1 MIESSDFQSKKI
13 VLNHGRDRM
22 PMLGSGTPIRDAA
35 TTTRATRDALEAGYR
50 HFDCAKRYRNETRQR
65 AVQ

>member
-1 MIESSDFQSKKI
+1 MIESSDFQSKQI

-22 PMLGSGTPIRDAA
+22 LVLGSGTLIRDAA

-50 HFDCAKRYRNETRQR
+50 LFDCAERYRIETWQR